1 MKALLLTALTLAGLP
16 LLAQTSTTSSTTT
29 TTTAPTTAPSAQ
41 TPPSPGSMMSQVM
54 SVLSPAEKD
63 QLMAARQKAMTD
75 NPNLQTEEMDL
86 MQKGMSLQAG
96 TATDADKDAFR
107 TEIKAHA
114 DKVRA
119 AMIAADP
126 TITPVLQ
133 KVEAEAAKL
142 RAEYQSQAH

>member
-1 MKALLLTALTLAGLP
+1 MKALLLSALTLAGLP
-16 LLAQTSTTSSTTT
+16 LLAQTSTTTSTT
-29 TTTAPTTAPSAQ
+29 TTTAPSAQ
-41 TPPSPGSMMSQVM
+41 APATSPSPNSMMAQVM

-63 QLMAARQKAMTD
+63 QLMAARQKAMTN

-86 MQKGMSLQAG
+86 MQKGMALQAG

-119 AMIAADP
+119 AMVAADP

-142 RAEYQSQAH
+142 RAQYQSQMAH